1 MRYLTLNIDKSNSI
15 EIHNSFLGNETIFHN
30 GKEVSKKWSLL
41 GDKHEFSVIESGE
54 KTKYRVE
61 IGLRFATGVSCNIYR
76 NDEAILLF

>member
-15 EIHNSFLGNETIFHN
+15 EIHNSILGNETIFYN

-41 GDKHEFSVIESGE
+41 GKKHEFSVIENGKE
-54 KTKYRVE
+54 TKYKVE

-76 NDEAILLF
+76 NDEAILLS